1 MSKSDLKTG
10 NNSEIE
16 SDNDSSIISVSTG
29 RSENSTNR
37 RSQKVKG
44 RKSKL
49 KNNNNNKPLK
59 SLYRFNCFVTEEN
72 AKQIFAIQFNHFVK
86 DRNIFATASGYR
98 ISIYE
103 CVDDKHTDENDKDI
117 EDIDDFCG
125 IKLLRA
131 YDDPDR
137 DEVFYTLAWSY
148 EGSCPILACG
158 GVRSVVRAIYIND
171 RHLKEKRF
179 IGHTNAIN
187 EMKFHPKQPH
197 LLLTAS
203 KDHSMRL
210 WNIKTEIC
218 VAILGGVSG
227 HRDEVLALDFDVH
240 GRYCVSGGMD
250 HNLKVWKFDTE
261 EMESAIESS
270 ETYWDVKR
278 VRSFPTLHIHFAD
291 FTTRSVHRNYVDSVK
306 CFGNTFLSKSCENC
320 IIWWKVGNLNEP
332 FNLTATN
339 ATPIHSFDVDD
350 CELWFV
356 RMDLDMRQKY
366 LAVGNSTGKIFMFDL
381 DSEGPTDKPSILSHY
396 KCTKPIRQVSF
407 SRDGDI
413 LVCVCDDGKIHRWDR
428 KE

>member
-1 MSKSDLKTG
+1 MTLKTQ
-10 NNSEIE
+10 NLNQNSE
-16 SDNDSSIISVSTG
+16 
-29 RSENSTNR
+29 
-37 RSQKVKG
+37 
-44 RKSKL
+44 L
-49 KNNNNNKPLK
+49 
-59 SLYRFNCFVTEEN
+59 
-72 AKQIFAIQFNHFVK
+72 
-86 DRNIFATASGYR
+86 
-98 ISIYE
+98 
-103 CVDDKHTDENDKDI
+103 
-117 EDIDDFCG
+117 DIDF
-125 IKLLRA
+125 I
-131 YDDPDR
+131 
-137 DEVFYTLAWSY
+137 FYSSQL
-148 EGSCPILACG
+148 
-158 GVRSVVRAIYIND
+158 
-171 RHLKEKRF
+171 
-179 IGHTNAIN
+179 
-187 EMKFHPKQPH
+187 Q
-197 LLLTAS
+197 
-203 KDHSMRL
+203 
-210 WNIKTEIC
+210 

-261 EMESAIESS
+261 EMDAAIESS

-291 FTTRSVHRNYVDSVK
+291 FTTRSVHRNYVDSVR

-356 RMDLDMRQKY
+356 RMDLDMRQRY

-381 DSEGPTDKPSILSHY
+381 DSEAPTEKPSVLSHY

-428 KE
+428 KD